1 MPIKIT
7 NTRTPK
13 ALKHIKMSGMLKH
26 PDRTFQQYMD
36 GSPQEV
42 YYINCGRSEPSL
54 IVIWYDDESQT
65 YRLSTD
71 SIKDL
76 KQFYPNVTA
85 VDVTDNIN
93 IEITIS

>member
-1 MPIKIT
+1 MPIKIVEKRSVT
-7 NTRTPK
+7 
-13 ALKHIKMSGMLKH
+13 ALKQIKMADMLNH
-26 PDRTFQQYMD
+26 PDSIFQQYMD
-36 GSPQEV
+36 GLPQNT

-54 IVIWYDDESQT
+54 VSIWYDDESRT

-85 VDVTDNIN
+85 VDVTDSIN